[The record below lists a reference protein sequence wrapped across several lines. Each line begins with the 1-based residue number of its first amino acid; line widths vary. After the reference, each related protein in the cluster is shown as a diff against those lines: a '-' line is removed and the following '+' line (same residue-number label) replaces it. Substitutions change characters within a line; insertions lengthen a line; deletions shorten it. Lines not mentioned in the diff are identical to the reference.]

1 MIFWII
7 GQEDYT
13 TVGLKAFSFCT
24 GKIMEGSLILSSY
37 MLGRFVREYCV

>member
-7 GQEDYT
+7 GQEDYMT
-13 TVGLKAFSFCT
+13 GGLKAFFCT

-37 MLGRFVREYCV
+37 IVGRFVREYCV